1 MTGEVDGCDFGI
13 GDGDGFR
20 VAIAIEFAAH
30 REAGPGRG
38 GSDQLD
44 DDLMADQRLFI
55 LETLWLTFVGLLICT
70 IRQLRLARGRRLS
83 RMRSVL
89 DDSSTSWWTFVGK
102 DDARA

>member
-1 MTGEVDGCDFGI
+1 MEVMTGEVDGCDFGI

-55 LETLWLTFVGLLICT
+55 LETLWLTFVGLLFAQFVNCGWPGVVVC
-70 IRQLRLARGRRLS
+70 QGCGR
-83 RMRSVL
+83 
-89 DDSSTSWWTFVGK
+89 F
-102 DDARA
+102 